1 MNKELQIKSLE
12 KEQIRLLNEVDRLT
26 NESAN
31 VVKQYLEIVLDNPD
45 KVHHLLDKRDKLR
58 KEINDTWSK
67 FEHIGKHIKTLRE
80 ES

>member
-1 MNKELQIKSLE
+1 MNKESQIKSLE
-12 KEQIRLLNEVDRLT
+12 REQIRLLNEVDRLT

-45 KVHHLLDKRDKLR
+45 KICHLLDKRDKLR
-58 KEINDTWSK
+58 KEINDVWSK
-67 FEHIGKHIKTLRE
+67 FEHIGEHIKKLRE

>member
-31 VVKQYLEIVLDNPD
+31 VVKQYLEIVLDNPN
-45 KVHHLLDKRDKLR
+45 KVRHLLDKRDKLR
-58 KEINDTWSK
+58 KEINDMWSK